1 LVYNGHAISIAIGL
15 ASVKGN
21 ESGAVTTDKI
31 KAMKRHSIWSNPLDI
46 ARDYQ
51 ELIEHGMTKA
61 EIAKLMC
68 VSKARVVQVMKEQIS
83 SGELLQKAS
92 YFSRE

>member
-1 LVYNGHAISIAIGL
+1 MVYNGHAISIAIGL